1 MSCLDNSSVFSELP
15 LIFIRRQQRNS
26 KLIRSHSSGNKLSI
40 IISLLNDEWFCF
52 FPEWYFCTKA
62 IFCQLPHN
70 FWLRSPSERR
80 WAILMDS
87 FPVQFFHRWQ
97 NIDKLFL
104 CEIDMSLM
112 FLKIAISTSFSCFSS
127 SRMEIFWMTFYFS
140 FLSFNNWIH
149 WSWNLII
156 AKQRDL
162 NKRKLLLEVLLTFKI
177 VLFVTEKLQQNEK
190 CQQCTWKWI
199 SQLTHTKRTKIA
211 PKTIGQEMARVA
223 ISEVGITSKSETH
236 LIQLSE
242 LCCFSFLLPYVAS
255 DVGSFN
261 CSKHI
266 ADLFGLQRSKP
277 EKKQKLTFNKWN
289 AKKCHKMSFEL
300 K

>member
-1 MSCLDNSSVFSELP
+1 MM
-15 LIFIRRQQRNS
+15 
-26 KLIRSHSSGNKLSI
+26 
-40 IISLLNDEWFCF
+40 NDFAF

-177 VLFVTEKLQQNEK
+177 VLFVTEKLQQTRNANNVLENKFLNWRTQNEPK
-190 CQQCTWKWI
+190 LHQKLSDRKWQEW
-199 SQLTHTKRTKIA
+199 QLVKLASR
-211 PKTIGQEMARVA
+211 PKA
-223 ISEVGITSKSETH
+223 
-236 LIQLSE
+236 
-242 LCCFSFLLPYVAS
+242 
-255 DVGSFN
+255 
-261 CSKHI
+261 KHI
-266 ADLFGLQRSKP
+266 
-277 EKKQKLTFNKWN
+277 
-289 AKKCHKMSFEL
+289 
-300 K
+300 